1 MVPPL
6 FGFVGTA
13 SFGIVSQFI
22 LEQFERRRYRSV
34 LERYVSKGVAK
45 TILDDKRS
53 FVDSLS
59 GRKLSVTVLFSD
71 IRGFTT
77 MTERSDPEQLV
88 QQLNEY
94 FLEMVGAVLKE
105 NGTLQKFIGDAIM
118 AAWGDVHTEGAEED
132 ARRAVRTALDMRAAL
147 AKLNV
152 RWQNQPNR
160 VPLNIGM
167 GVNTG
172 EIIVGNIGHPQRME
186 FTVLGDGVN
195 QAARFESATKQFH
208 SDILVGESVEALT
221 RKHFVFRQVGLLT
234 VKGKTKPVEAF
245 NVLSEASQPPPAWL
259 GRYHEAIQLYRRRQF
274 PEAAKMFQ
282 SVLAEIGGPDF
293 LCQMY
298 IEWSVLYMHEPPP
311 EDWNGTLVLTEK

>member
-1 MVPPL
+1 
-6 FGFVGTA
+6 
-13 SFGIVSQFI
+13 
-22 LEQFERRRYRSV
+22 
-34 LERYVSKGVAK
+34 
-45 TILDDKRS
+45 
-53 FVDSLS
+53 
-59 GRKLSVTVLFSD
+59 
-71 IRGFTT
+71 

-208 SDILVGESVEALT
+208 ADLLVGESVEALT
-221 RKHFVFRQVGLLT
+221 RKHFIFRQVGLLT

-245 NVLSEASQPPPAWL
+245 NAKLRSPRPRGWGGITRRSNYSAASSSARRAKCSRRSWRNL
-259 GRYHEAIQLYRRRQF
+259 AGRIFCARCIRSGANSTGKTRRRR
-274 PEAAKMFQ
+274 
-282 SVLAEIGGPDF
+282 VGTGR
-293 LCQMY
+293 LCSRKS
-298 IEWSVLYMHEPPP
+298 E
-311 EDWNGTLVLTEK
+311 